1 MPLSGEQEHGK
12 TRGRE
17 EYLRRLRES
26 LGQLESRYG
35 LELGGAGGID
45 LTAEARRLQLP
56 QPLLN
61 NQTIV
66 IPCQAEL
73 QDLGLVDPCL
83 IVPSSWPVELLPA
96 HKQLAVG
103 GQVRCIARSTY
114 SLPKYVMDAA
124 WRSTQVWQGSL
135 MPILVLIDGDERY
148 LVRANSWFFR
158 LDNFRGHD
166 IDPSYVNEPDER
178 DLKRGAYLWG
188 DDLSSEITLVV
199 GKF

>member
-1 MPLSGEQEHGK
+1 MPQPGAQETGK
-12 TRGRE
+12 SKGRE

-26 LGQLESRYG
+26 LNRLESRYG
-35 LELGGAGGID
+35 LELGGSAGAD

-73 QDLGLVDPCL
+73 RDLGLVDPCL
-83 IVPSSWPVELLPA
+83 IVPSGWPVELLPT
-96 HKQLAVG
+96 HKQLAIG
-103 GQVRCIARSTY
+103 GQVRSIARSAY

-135 MPILVLIDGDERY
+135 MSVLVLIDGDEKY

-158 LDNFRGHD
+158 LGAFRGHD
-166 IDPSYVNEPDER
+166 IDPSYVSEPDER
-178 DLKRGAYLWG
+178 DLRRGAYLWG

>member
-1 MPLSGEQEHGK
+1 MPQSGAQEHGK
-12 TRGRE
+12 TSGRE
-17 EYLRRLRES
+17 EYLRRVRES

-103 GQVRCIARSTY
+103 GQVRSIARSAY

-135 MPILVLIDGDERY
+135 MPVLVLIDGDERY

-158 LDNFRGHD
+158 LGNFRGQD

-188 DDLSSEITLVV
+188 DDLSAEITLVV